1 MTHFVAKISKFV
13 NYFTICLFSSS
24 LYHNLKTKIPCTPFA
39 TKPSLSGVHTAVDC
53 KRSVTESVT
62 VPLQCLLCLLAIFM
76 PRRDDDV
83 LPRTRQGIGFHKV
96 FDGGACPLVVH
107 SETFLCS
114 VKQAKMIAND
124 SLFIFIAVS

>member
-24 LYHNLKTKIPCTPFA
+24 LYHNLKTKIPCTPFS
-39 TKPSLSGVHTAVDC
+39 TKPSGNGHLSGVHTAVDC

-62 VPLQCLLCLLAIFM
+62 VPLQYLLRLLAIFM
-76 PRRDDDV
+76 SRRDDDV

-114 VKQAKMIAND
+114 YGQREAGEND
-124 SLFIFIAVS
+124 C